1 MSDDDRL
8 ELILLRT
15 ILAHETPLVSV
26 FRERCRAAGIAPTDD
41 QVRAVHERIDDML
54 RNYVE
59 NFGREA
65 ARGAEGRTAR

>member
-1 MSDDDRL
+1 MSDDDQL

-15 ILAHETPLVSV
+15 ILAHETPLLSV
-26 FRERCRAAGIAPTDD
+26 FRERCHAAGINPTDD

-59 NFGREA
+59 TFGREA
-65 ARGAEGRTAR
+65 AGRPGGPA